1 MRIVADVETVTP
13 AYDKLTFRRM
23 FRLARSTVD
32 AVLREIDEPTKEQPH
47 RGRPLALP
55 KKYLLL
61 ALGFMGT
68 KSTLLASHCGQNLML
83 LNSV

>member
-23 FRLARSTVD
+23 FRLAMSTVD

-55 KKYLLL
+55 QK
-61 ALGFMGT
+61 
-68 KSTLLASHCGQNLML
+68 
-83 LNSV
+83 